1 VPSRDEK
8 TVATAIGVNS
18 YFVRDYIQTAT
29 RFTSDEIEKMIL
41 LLHQYNLKGVG
52 VDDVG
57 TSDGMLLKEMVAK
70 MIIPQL

>member
-1 VPSRDEK
+1 MK
-8 TVATAIGVNS
+8 
-18 YFVRDYIQTAT
+18 DYIQTAT
-29 RFTSDEIEKMIL
+29 RFSNEEIEKLIL

-52 VDDVG
+52 INDSG